1 MHSTN
6 RVTFKLLIITFGDVF
21 GTACLL
27 LMSIQYETVKHDL
40 INIEAWNI
48 NQNESVMSSDW
59 VEILRQWLLAKNSCS
74 RKNARYCTRLLK
86 LTFLWP
92 KKWSVVIKEVL
103 WSVLFTEDCSGLRNA
118 HCNMCV
124 WSHQEPVLLS
134 MWLLYDQWYGG
145 GGGWWVWGHQGSL
158 TASLGQEAFLTADA
172 RLD

>member
-1 MHSTN
+1 MTSSIL
-6 RVTFKLLIITFGDVF
+6 KL
-21 GTACLL
+21 
-27 LMSIQYETVKHDL
+27 E
-40 INIEAWNI
+40 NI

-158 TASLGQEAFLTADA
+158 HCISGTGGFLDCWCET
-172 RLD
+172 RLKIYFSWLHSACFDK